1 MPYGDGTGRFGR
13 GPFTGRGMGF
23 CAGYDRP
30 GYANRAMGRRFGGG
44 RRLGGFGYGHPF
56 GYGVAQPYY
65 YEELNEKVA
74 LENQVEALEMQL
86 KALKERLDVVSK
98 GEAK

>member
-30 GYANRAMGRRFGGG
+30 GYANRAMGRRS
-44 RRLGGFGYGHPF
+44 
-56 GYGVAQPYY
+56 
-65 YEELNEKVA
+65 
-74 LENQVEALEMQL
+74 VEVI
-86 KALKERLDVVSK
+86 D
-98 GEAK
+98 

>member
-1 MPYGDGTGRFGR
+1 MPFGDGTGRFGR

-30 GYANRAMGRRFGGG
+30 GYANWGMGRRFFGG
-44 RRLGGFGYGHPF
+44 RRLGGFGYGRPF
-56 GYGVAQPYY
+56 SYGIAEPYY
-65 YEELNEKVA
+65 YEQFNEKEA
-74 LENQVEALEMQL
+74 LQGQVEALEMQL

-98 GEAK
+98 GEEK